1 MCAVTWGKFKGG
13 NPWLRQRAL
22 GRGRGA
28 RGLADLL
35 QTRSDSVKKAIGIG
49 YSFSR
54 QSTLIVVLIPGFSS
68 LFKFKFAES
77 PTDDFCAPSSR
88 GHTVKEVAVG
98 GSVAAHD

>member
-13 NPWLRQRAL
+13 NSKLRQRAL

-54 QSTLIVVLIPGFSS
+54 QSTLIVVPIPGFV
-68 LFKFKFAES
+68 LKFKFKFAES
-77 PTDDFCAPSSR
+77 PADSERANWLSR
-88 GHTVKEVAVG
+88 STTAVRTVIPGRVLL
-98 GSVAAHD
+98 